1 MPRCARGWDGP
12 AVHAS
17 EVAAN
22 RQRRQVPGDGTDC
35 GSGRNRHHR
44 QRSRGIFFAVH
55 DNLRWHGV
63 VLVMGQVN
71 GSRPIGL
78 RNDFPKIET

>member
-1 MPRCARGWDGP
+1 MGRT
-12 AVHAS
+12 
-17 EVAAN
+17 AAAA
-22 RQRRQVPGDGTDC
+22 GIGTT
-35 GSGRNRHHR
+35 GSGA
-44 QRSRGIFFAVH
+44 GEFFFAVH

-71 GSRPIGL
+71 GSSPIGL